1 MRKFVLYL
9 SKYCP
14 VLPFKTRVKSP
25 KLHNSRG
32 KSARANWS
40 FHGNFNTVSSF
51 SHNRGKLFLHFQKA
65 GVNSQSSKNRGKII
79 ISLQN
84 RGNNAK
90 APTIIMKLGV
100 SRNPSNVS
108 MRKLNYQFLHTQF
121 TNFLKSILSL
131 CCHMQNCKLHERRNC
146 LSKY

>member
-25 KLHNSRG
+25 NLHNSRG

-40 FHGNFNTVSSF
+40 FHSNFNTVSSF
-51 SHNRGKLFLHFQKA
+51 SRNRGKLFLRFQKA
-65 GVNSQSSKNRGKII
+65 VVNSPSSKSRGKIT

-84 RGNNAK
+84 RDKNAK
-90 APTIIMKLGV
+90 APYLFAIDAAGWCYGV
-100 SRNPSNVS
+100 TAGESWRWRHLRS
-108 MRKLNYQFLHTQF
+108 T
-121 TNFLKSILSL
+121 
-131 CCHMQNCKLHERRNC
+131 C
-146 LSKY
+146 LSPCCSSSTDQSTQLGASFSSAFSDLQGR